1 MINRQKWKLCKK
13 QYDISTLHV
22 ITRLHIEG
30 FWLGD
35 LLSSHRG
42 WPFPAVDWSHCTVFP
57 ASGFLPSVFP
67 VRWTLTSECCTS
79 LPAAPVNS
87 TTTTC
92 LYTGFIHWNVWMMM
106 MKLPILPCAEKL
118 VLSTARVNKVN
129 ILVSSLAPLCH
140 EFNFPLKHI
149 GRAKRKSIM
158 KTGLCSSGVQGR
170 APNHRGYA
178 AEPLKLKAFHP
189 QTSKERSR
197 YSVLSILI
205 HHTLLLLNM
214 QHIDV

>member
-13 QYDISTLHV
+13 QYDIYIACYDQTAHRRLLAWRLTFVPSWLAISSCRLESLHSFSSL
-22 ITRLHIEG
+22 R
-30 FWLGD
+30 FSSFS
-35 LLSSHRG
+35 LSSSLNTDVRVLH
-42 WPFPAVDWSHCTVFP
+42 FT
-57 ASGFLPSVFP
+57 ASCSCQQHHDYLSLY
-67 VRWTLTSECCTS
+67 RIHTLKC
-79 LPAAPVNS
+79 
-87 TTTTC
+87 
-92 LYTGFIHWNVWMMM
+92 M
-106 MKLPILPCAEKL
+106 
-118 VLSTARVNKVN
+118 N

-149 GRAKRKSIM
+149 ERAKRNSIM
-158 KTGLCSSGVQGR
+158 RTGLCSSGVQGR

-205 HHTLLLLNM
+205 HHTLLPLNM